1 MDMITDP
8 MFATYINVHIWLQA
22 TQEGTLNTSD
32 FYVNVAD
39 MLDNIEQATVL
50 NLALSMSSYAKE
62 RERVFWLTLFSL
74 DKSGEVYGKAIVASA
89 NTFDKEMLADE
100 ILEYRLENGI
110 NEYNQVVDGI
120 FESISVPINED
131 EGIDCYI
138 YTIAE

>member
-1 MDMITDP
+1 MITDP

-22 TQEGTLNTSD
+22 TKEGTLNTSD